1 MWERGRASGG
11 GGGGGGRDGGST
23 QEGVAGVADPFA
35 GRMRKEPARRVLQ
48 THVAQI
54 RMRPGCSAKMFC
66 HRRATM
72 PPPSQAEVASLQAEL
87 ASMKAENASL
97 QADKVLM
104 EADMTLLHAEKAS
117 LQAEKASLQAE
128 IAQYAEDKTN
138 ASTSNCPAG
147 CVSVNAPQRPQLLS
161 GSIGVECPEGCVPA

>member
-1 MWERGRASGG
+1 MCQGAGAERAVGGDACGSAVVRAAAAAAA
-11 GGGGGGRDGGST
+11 T
-23 QEGVAGVADPFA
+23 VASKSNQDAVTGTFECVQ
-35 GRMRKEPARRVLQ
+35 V
-48 THVAQI
+48 
-54 RMRPGCSAKMFC
+54 CSAKMFC
-66 HRRATM
+66 HRRATL
-72 PPPSQAEVASLQAEL
+72 PPPPHAEVASLQAEL
-87 ASMKAENASL
+87 ASVKAENASL

>member
-1 MWERGRASGG
+1 MWERGRAS

-23 QEGVAGVADPFA
+23 QEGVAGVADPRCRTKA
-35 GRMRKEPARRVLQ
+35 KRACTEGVADPV
-48 THVAQI
+48 VAQI